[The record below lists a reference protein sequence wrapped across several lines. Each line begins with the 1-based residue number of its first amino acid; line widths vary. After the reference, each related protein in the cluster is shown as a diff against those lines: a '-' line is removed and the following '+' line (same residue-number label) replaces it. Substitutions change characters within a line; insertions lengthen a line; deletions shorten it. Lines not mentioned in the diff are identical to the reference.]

1 MGYGTHENKTKW
13 IIMPFATEDEVRLSH
28 GFSSEKEF
36 HNETGTT
43 FFLPI
48 RAYSIIS
55 LSRNGVLQ
63 TDPANFSF
71 TPPKKIK
78 FIDGEPLQQSEFLE
92 IIYATALRQD
102 EILDCLDDAE
112 EEIKAI
118 LADRFGEARVE
129 EWETTTPPYLKHRAK
144 NIAGKKCELVMLRKA
159 RDFDPDAID
168 TIEKSIDRE
177 LAKLTKVDLG
187 IISLIGEVPVE
198 DEAVVGLGGQQIFS
212 ELDQIEDFDYHE
224 YYAQTDNRER
234 GKERNY

>member
-1 MGYGTHENKTKW
+1 
-13 IIMPFATEDEVRLSH
+13 MPFATEDEVRLSH

-43 FFLPI
+43 HFLPV
-48 RAYSIIS
+48 RTYSIIS
-55 LSRNGVLQ
+55 LLRNGVLQ
-63 TDPANFSF
+63 VDPTNYSF
-71 TPPKKIK
+71 VPPKKIQ
-78 FIDGEPLQQSEFLE
+78 FIDGEPLQKSDFLE
-92 IIYATALRQD
+92 IIYATELRQD

-112 EEIKAI
+112 EEIKAV

-159 RDFDPDAID
+159 HSFDPDSID

-177 LAKLTKVDLG
+177 LAKLRKVDLG
-187 IISLIGEVPVE
+187 EICLIGETPVE

-212 ELDQIEDFDYHE
+212 ELDQIEDFDYHI
-224 YYAQTDNRER
+224 YYRQTDNREKGR
-234 GKERNY
+234 DRDY